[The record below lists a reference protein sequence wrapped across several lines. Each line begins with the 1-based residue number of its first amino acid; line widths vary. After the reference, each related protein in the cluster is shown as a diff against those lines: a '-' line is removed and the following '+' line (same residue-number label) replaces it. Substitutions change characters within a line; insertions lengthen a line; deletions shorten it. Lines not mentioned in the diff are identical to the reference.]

1 MLIPMRCEITVACL
15 MIVPAVAAADAPDFD
30 RRVAPIL
37 AGRCLECHSGAEAKG
52 KLDLSLAK
60 GALAGG
66 ESGAAIQPGQPA
78 ASLLLERIEANEMP
92 PKNALPKAE
101 RDILKAWIASGAK
114 WGSDPIDPFRFTT
127 AARAG
132 YDWWSLQPLVSPPI
146 QNPKSPI
153 GNPIDGFIRRKLTG
167 ANLTPSAPAD
177 RRTLLRRVYFDI
189 IGLPPTPEEMQRERE
204 MAYEAEVDRMLA
216 SPAYGQRW
224 ARHWFDVAHFGESD
238 GFEFDKMRPHAW
250 RYRDWVIDSL
260 NQDLPY
266 DEFARLQIAGDVLR
280 SDQPSAIIATGFLA
294 GGAFDGLMPK
304 GETMRQVMRQDE
316 LEDLVSLVSQSFLG
330 LTVNCARCHDH
341 KFDPIRQA
349 DYFRLA
355 AALAG
360 VKRGNRDVSVQP
372 PRELAEA
379 HTVAER
385 ELISMTQ
392 AARESVLKKREAAS
406 RGKPQP
412 PKAFARWEFDGD
424 LRDSVGSLH
433 GSAYG
438 GATLENGALVLDG
451 KQAYV
456 ATSPLP
462 ANIAAKTLEVW
473 VQLTDL
479 DQRAGGAVTLQTLD
493 GGVFD
498 SIVFGERESRRW
510 IAGSNS
516 FVRTRSIKNAAN
528 EMQAKDQF
536 IHLAA
541 VYEADGTIQIYRE
554 SQPYGE
560 SYKPGSPLLE
570 FAAGKSQIMFGLR
583 HSPPG
588 GKKFLAGRI
597 DRAAIY
603 DKALSA
609 AQVAASANSA
619 SQSVSEEELVAEIA
633 EPTRRRYLE
642 LKAEVARLASELA
655 QYRERQAFA
664 VTPQAAPVIHR
675 LVRGDVGQPAEAVA
689 AGGIACLK
697 PSLPDFGLSPEASD
711 RDRREKLAA
720 WIASEKNPLF
730 ARTIV
735 NRLWQHHFGRGL
747 VETPSD
753 LGFSGG
759 QASHP
764 ELLDFLAG
772 ELIAHGWS
780 LKAIHRLIVTSETY
794 QQASWPRDDCL
805 AIDAENRLLWRFSP
819 RRLEA
824 EAVRDAMLALSGQ
837 LNLQQRG
844 PSYQD
849 FRPYIFK
856 TVQYYEPLD
865 PVGPEFHRRSIYRF
879 WARGGKNPLL
889 DSFDCP
895 DPSTAAPK
903 RPATTT
909 PLQALSLLNNSFTLR
924 MADEMAKRLERERPN
939 GVQEQVER
947 AFSLAYGRNPTADE
961 WNASTAFV
969 AAHGLP
975 AFCRV
980 LLNSN
985 GFLYVN

>member
-1 MLIPMRCEITVACL
+1 MLIPMCCEITVVCL

-30 RRVAPIL
+30 RQVAPIL

-52 KLDLSLAK
+52 KLDLSSSK

-66 ESGAAIQPGQPA
+66 ESGVAIQPGQPA

-146 QNPKSPI
+146 QNPKSAI
-153 GNPIDGFIRRKLTG
+153 SNPIDGFIRQKLSE
-167 ANLTPSAPAD
+167 ANLTPSSPAD
-177 RRTLLRRVYFDI
+177 RRTLLRRVYFDM
-189 IGLPPTPEEMQRERE
+189 IGLPPTPEELESERE
-204 MAYEAEVDRMLA
+204 MAYEAVVDRLLA

-224 ARHWFDVAHFGESD
+224 ARHWLDVAHFGESD

-316 LEDLVSLVSQSFLG
+316 LEDLVGLVSQSFLG

-360 VKRGNRDVSVQP
+360 VKRGNRDVSVRP
-372 PRELAEA
+372 PRKLAAA
-379 HTVAER
+379 HTVAEN
-385 ELISMTQ
+385 ELNSMTQ

-406 RGKPQP
+406 GGKPQP
-412 PKAFARWEFDGD
+412 PKAFARWEFDSD

-433 GSAYG
+433 GTAHG
-438 GATLENGALVLDG
+438 GAKLENGALVLDG

-462 ANIAAKTLEVW
+462 VNITAKTLEVW
-473 VQLTDL
+473 LQLTDL

-516 FVRTRSIKNAAN
+516 FVRTRSIKNAAD
-528 EMQAKDQF
+528 EMQAKERF
-536 IHLAA
+536 VHLAA

-554 SQPYGE
+554 GQPYGE
-560 SYKPGSPLLE
+560 SYKPDSPAVQ
-570 FAAGKSQIMFGLR
+570 FTASKSQIMFGLR

-603 DKALSA
+603 DKALSEA
-609 AQVAASANSA
+609 EVAASAGSA
-619 SQSVSEEELVAEIA
+619 SHSVSEAELVAEIA
-633 EPTRRRYLE
+633 DPARRRYLE
-642 LKAEVARLASELA
+642 LKDEVARLESELA

-675 LVRGDVGQPAEAVA
+675 LVRGDVGQPAEVVA
-689 AGGIACLK
+689 AGGIACLT
-697 PSLPDFGLSPEASD
+697 PTLPDFGLSPEASD
-711 RDRREKLAA
+711 QHRREKLAA
-720 WIASEKNPLF
+720 WITSEKNPLF

-824 EAVRDAMLALSGQ
+824 EAVRDAMLAVSGQ
-837 LNLQQRG
+837 LNLQQGG

-909 PLQALSLLNNSFTLR
+909 PLQSLALMNNSFTLR
-924 MADEMAKRLERERPN
+924 MADEMARRLERERPN

-947 AFSLAYGRNPTADE
+947 AFSLAYGRNPTVDE

-980 LLNSN
+980 LLNAN